1 MARASEEKARAAI
14 LHPNAK
20 WMKKAQPLARDYVEK
35 LVVRTAEEQAAYLYS
50 YFHMRANMLTHQG
63 AVLDPAALELW
74 TKAGG
79 MLEERRL
86 AIAA

>member
-35 LVVRTAEEQAAYLYS
+35 LVVRTDEDQAAYLYS
-50 YFHMRANMLTHQG
+50 YFHMRANMLTNHG
-63 AVLDPAALELW
+63 AVLDPAAQELW
-74 TKAGG
+74 RTAGG
-79 MLEERRL
+79 ILEERRL